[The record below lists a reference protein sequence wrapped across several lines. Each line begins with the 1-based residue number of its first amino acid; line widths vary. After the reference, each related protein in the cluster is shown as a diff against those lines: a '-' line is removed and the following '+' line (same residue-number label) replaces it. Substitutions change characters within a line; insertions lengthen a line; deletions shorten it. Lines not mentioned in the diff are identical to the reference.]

1 MVGSVRRAS
10 SACAVTLPVAVML
23 SGCVSTQTTAAR
35 ARLVNDRVLAA
46 TRPTDVVRSN
56 PDVSV
61 GTPVLVRSAAGTAVV
76 IPVQNRSAGALTDLP
91 ISVGIRT
98 PTGRRVFLNRSAG
111 MDYFQSHVAAI
122 PPRGSVTWVFTT
134 SRRVTA
140 GRPFATVGFP
150 QLHPSL
156 AGGLPR
162 ISASWRGAASVSVT
176 NQSGIPQDD
185 VQVYVVAVRGGR
197 DVGAAR
203 AAVAHLATHGRATV
217 TVNLPGGARG
227 SALHV
232 IALPTI
238 FS

>member
-1 MVGSVRRAS
+1 
-10 SACAVTLPVAVML
+10 ML

-46 TRPTDVVRSN
+46 TRPTEVVRSN
-56 PDVSV
+56 PAV
-61 GTPVLVRSAAGTAVV
+61 GVGAPVLIRSRAGTAVV
-76 IPVQNRSAGALTDLP
+76 IPVQNHSSSALTDLP

-98 PTGRRVFLNRSAG
+98 RTGRKVFLNRSAG
-111 MDYFQSHVAAI
+111 IDYFQSHVAAI

-134 SRRVTA
+134 GRPVTL

-162 ISASWRGAASVSVT
+162 ISVSWRGTASVSVT
-176 NQSGIPQDD
+176 NQSAIPQDD
-185 VQVYVVAVRGGR
+185 LPVYVVAVRGGR
-197 DVGAAR
+197 DVAAAR
-203 AAVAHLATHGRATV
+203 AAVARLGTHGRATV
-217 TVNLPGGARG
+217 TVNLPGGAGR
-227 SALHV
+227 ATLYV

>member
-46 TRPTDVVRSN
+46 TRPTEVVRPN
-56 PDVSV
+56 PAV
-61 GTPVLVRSAAGTAVV
+61 GVGAPVLIRSAAGTAVV
-76 IPVQNRSAGALTDLP
+76 IPVQNHSSSALTDLP

-98 PTGRRVFLNRSAG
+98 RSGRTVFLNRSAG
-111 MDYFQSHVAAI
+111 IDYFQTHVAAI
-122 PPRGSVTWVFTT
+122 PPGGLVTWVFTT
-134 SRRVTA
+134 SRRVTV

-162 ISASWRGAASVSVT
+162 ISASWRGTASVSVT
-176 NQSGIPQDD
+176 NQSAIPQDD
-185 VQVYVVAVRGGR
+185 LPVYVVAVRGGR

-203 AAVAHLATHGRATV
+203 AAVAHLGTHGRATV
-217 TVNLPGGARG
+217 TVNLPGGAGR
-227 SALHV
+227 ATLYV

>member
-1 MVGSVRRAS
+1 MVGSVRRVS

-46 TRPTDVVRSN
+46 TRPTEVVRSN
-56 PDVSV
+56 PEV
-61 GTPVLVRSAAGTAVV
+61 GVGAPVLIRSAAGTAVV
-76 IPVQNRSAGALTDLP
+76 IPVQNRSSSALTDLP

-98 PTGRRVFLNRSAG
+98 RTGRTVFLNRSAG
-111 MDYFQSHVAAI
+111 IDYFESHVAAI

-134 SRRVTA
+134 GRRVTP

-162 ISASWRGAASVSVT
+162 ITASWRGTASVSVT
-176 NQSGIPQDD
+176 NQSAIPQDD
-185 VQVYVVAVRGGR
+185 LPVYVVAVRGGR

-203 AAVAHLATHGRATV
+203 AAVAHLGTHRRATV
-217 TVNLPGGARG
+217 TVNLPGGAGR
-227 SALHV
+227 ATLYV

>member
-1 MVGSVRRAS
+1 VVGSVRRAS

-46 TRPTDVVRSN
+46 TRPIEVMRSN

-61 GTPVLVRSAAGTAVV
+61 GAPVLIRSAAGTAVV
-76 IPVQNRSAGALTDLP
+76 VRVQNRSSSALTDLP
-91 ISVGIRT
+91 ISVGIR
-98 PTGRRVFLNRSAG
+98 GRAGRKVLLNRSAG
-111 MDYFQSHVAAI
+111 IDYFESHVAAI
-122 PPRGSVTWVFTT
+122 PPHRSVTWVFTT
-134 SRRVTA
+134 SRRVSG

-176 NQSGIPQDD
+176 NQSAIPQDD
-185 VQVYVVAVRGGR
+185 LPVYVVAVRGGR

-203 AAVAHLATHGRATV
+203 ASVAHLGTHGRATV
-217 TVNLPGGARG
+217 TVDLPGGASR
-227 SALHV
+227 ARLDV